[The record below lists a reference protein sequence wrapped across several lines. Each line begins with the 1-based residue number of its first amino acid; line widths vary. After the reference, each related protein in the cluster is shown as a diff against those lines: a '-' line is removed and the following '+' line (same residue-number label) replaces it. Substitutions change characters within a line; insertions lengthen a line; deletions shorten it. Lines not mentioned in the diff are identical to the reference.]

1 MGDWP
6 DEREYA
12 RSERSGIGSG
22 SIFTSSLIG
31 ASSQMYEE
39 EQEDD
44 LVRYEVGIENTN
56 LR

>member
-12 RSERSGIGSG
+12 RSERSDIGSG
-22 SIFTSSLIG
+22 SNFTSSRMG
-31 ASSQMYEE
+31 ASSQVYEE

-44 LVRYEVGIENTN
+44 LVRYEVGIENNN